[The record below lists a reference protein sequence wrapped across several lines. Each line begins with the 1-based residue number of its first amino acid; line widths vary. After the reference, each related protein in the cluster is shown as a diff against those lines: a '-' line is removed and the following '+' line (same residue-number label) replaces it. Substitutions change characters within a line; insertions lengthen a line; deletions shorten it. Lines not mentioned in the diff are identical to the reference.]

1 MAELTVSPIG
11 LYDTPALKP
20 KQHSLAGHGSN
31 AQLPP
36 VLTLSKGTLDWPK
49 APYILEEMP
58 TVVTATR

>member
-49 APYILEEMP
+49 AP
-58 TVVTATR
+58 